1 MKMNVLKARIL
12 AAQMKTAVTLMDHTL
27 AHVLMGTRE
36 MLLASVVTLTNA
48 PSEAIPA
55 LILSRPVLTTLAL
68 STAPVL
74 LDTRETQT
82 VIV

>member
-12 AAQMKTAVTLMDHTL
+12 AARMKTAATLMDRIL
-27 AHVLMGTRE
+27 AHVLMDTEE

-55 LILSRPVLTTLAL
+55 LILSRLVLTTLAL
-68 STAPVL
+68 STALVL
-74 LDTRETQT
+74 LDTRETQA